1 MRVRKTPDLVGGFVV
16 ALLSLLEQM
25 FESEIAEECAYLRA
39 EHAVDAVSDQ

>member
-16 ALLSLLEQM
+16 ALPSLLEQVL
-25 FESEIAEECAYLRA
+25 ESGVAEECAYLRA